1 MSTVGIV
8 TGGGRGMGYAC
19 AQRVAGLVDTL
30 LLVDRDAATA
40 DAARDV
46 LAAENPGVTVESVVL
61 DITDTQGLAHLAD
74 RIGELGELRAV
85 AHAAGISPS
94 MGDWRDIFTVDLI
107 GTALL
112 AQALRPLAVPGT
124 ATVCFASMAPLL
136 DPTPPDPAA
145 LAILDDPLDPQFLD
159 RLRGVLGPVVE
170 KPGVAYGWAKRGV
183 HRFVEQEAVRLGPSG
198 ARICSVSPGMIDTP
212 QGRQEAAE
220 QPSIAALIER
230 TPLGRT
236 GIADE
241 VADVVAFALSDRAS
255 FLNGTDL
262 LVDGGVMAAVR
273 VAGRNTAG
281 LQ

>member
-8 TGGGRGMGYAC
+8 TGAGRGMGYAC
-19 AQRVAGLVDTL
+19 AQRVAGMVGTV

-40 DAARDV
+40 AAARDV
-46 LAAENPGVTVESVVL
+46 LAAENPGVTVEPVAL
-61 DITDTQGLAHLAD
+61 DITDAEGLARLAE
-74 RIGELGELRAV
+74 RAGELGELRAV

-94 MGDWRDIFTVDLI
+94 MGAWRDIVTVDLI
-107 GTALL
+107 GTARL
-112 AQALRPLAVPGT
+112 AQALRPLAGSRT

-145 LAILDDPLDPQFLD
+145 LAILDDPLAPEFLD
-159 RLRGVLGPVVE
+159 RLREALGPVVE

-220 QPSIAALIER
+220 QPSIAALIQR

-255 FLNGTDL
+255 FLNGVDL
-262 LVDGGVMAAVR
+262 LVDGGVMAAMR
-273 VAGRNTAG
+273 VAARSAG
-281 LQ
+281 

>member
-19 AQRVAGLVDTL
+19 AQRVVGLVDTL
-30 LLVDRDAATA
+30 LVVDRDPDSAQTA
-40 DAARDV
+40 CTT
-46 LAAENPGVTVESVVL
+46 LAAENPGVAVESVEL
-61 DITDTQGLAHLAD
+61 DITDAAGLARLAE
-74 RIGELGELRAV
+74 RVGELGELRAV

-94 MGDWRDIFTVDLI
+94 MADWRRIFVVDLI

-145 LAILDDPLDPQFLD
+145 LAILDDPLAPDFLD
-159 RLRGVLGPVVE
+159 RLRETLGPVLE

-183 HRFVEQEAVRLGPSG
+183 HLFVQQEAVRLGPSG

-220 QPSIAALIER
+220 QPSIAALVER
-230 TPLGRT
+230 TPLGRM
-236 GIADE
+236 GLAEE

-273 VAGRNTAG
+273 VAGHAAR
-281 LQ
+281 

>member
-1 MSTVGIV
+1 MNTVGIV

-19 AQRVAGLVDTL
+19 AQRVAGLVDEL

-40 DAARDV
+40 NAARDV
-46 LAAENPGVTVESVVL
+46 LAAENPGVTVESVAL
-61 DITDTQGLAHLAD
+61 DITDAQGLAHLAE

-112 AQALRPLAVPGT
+112 AQALRPLAVSGT

-145 LAILDDPLDPQFLD
+145 LAILDDPLDPRFLD
-159 RLRGVLGPVVE
+159 RLREVLGPVVE

-273 VAGRNTAG
+273 VAGRSTK
-281 LQ
+281 